1 MSLPGSSPVY
11 QRPTTPRDGRRCQT
25 RQVLT
30 LAGQQ
35 ISQSH
40 ALEHLTDYAK
50 YHQPTVRFYDYADLL
65 TQAPAPSDGVQMGD
79 VARLVAINS
88 QLKAQDIEVLLE
100 PVPDALWEAVPR
112 NATFLDL
119 PDNPLTHPTYLAL
132 VALYEAY
139 SSRSGIKATKATKLL
154 HLKRPH
160 LMPIR
165 DSVAQRAYKGT
176 AEALAREFGQGKAL
190 YWSALWRDA
199 RRNAPDTNDLA
210 TALLAGTPN
219 ERLIGALSPL
229 RLQDMLVWEHF
240 RSPCP
245 ISS

>member
-1 MSLPGSSPVY
+1 V
-11 QRPTTPRDGRRCQT
+11 REDKRCQT

-35 ISQSH
+35 ISHAH
-40 ALEHLTDYAK
+40 ALEHLKNYAEC
-50 YHQPTVRFYDYADLL
+50 HEPTVRFYDYADLV
-65 TQAPAPSDGVQMGD
+65 TQAPAPSDGVQMSD

-88 QLKAQDIEVLLE
+88 QLKAQDIKMLLE

-154 HLKRPH
+154 HLKRPY

-165 DSVAQRAYKGT
+165 DSVAQRAYRST

-199 RRNAPDTNDLA
+199 RRNAPAMTDLA
-210 TALLAGTPN
+210 TTLLAGTAN

-229 RLQDMLVWEHF
+229 RLQDMLIWGHF
-240 RSPCP
+240 RSPCTR
-245 ISS
+245 SS

>member
-1 MSLPGSSPVY
+1 VLRATRVPR
-11 QRPTTPRDGRRCQT
+11 RP
-25 RQVLT
+25 
-30 LAGQQ
+30 
-35 ISQSH
+35 
-40 ALEHLTDYAK
+40 LEG
-50 YHQPTVRFYDYADLL
+50 
-65 TQAPAPSDGVQMGD
+65 SDGLGLDVEHHPVDLVQSLVIPVEIRARTSCGTRDHSAD
-79 VARLVAINS
+79 V
-88 QLKAQDIEVLLE
+88 KVLLD

-139 SSRSGIKATKATKLL
+139 STHSGIKATKATKLL
-154 HLKRPH
+154 HLKRPY

-165 DSVAQRAYKGT
+165 DSVAQRAYRST

-199 RRNAPDTNDLA
+199 RRNAADMTDLA
-210 TALLAGTPN
+210 TALLAGTAN

-229 RLQDMLVWEHF
+229 RSQDMLIWEHF
-240 RSPCP
+240 RSPCTR
-245 ISS
+245 SS